1 MMLKNIFGK
10 TIDAALKSA
19 QQMYGDDVLVVD
31 SEEPA
36 DAGKQAKITVMQ
48 DQKKNHAAAT
58 AQQPRAESASAK
70 AGHTDRNE
78 SGTQPRKE
86 FRLPADALDETE
98 GVKFERSSAAP
109 RPVQPG
115 SRQATGQQPEPEA
128 PKPKANNLDS
138 LRAYAKKLE
147 QREFNTKRPVSLDST
162 ITEGYVNKKKAE
174 KAGSAG
180 PSGTVYSRS
189 LVRPKTDIDHLKEA
203 IEKQPENDP
212 EMNTLYKRFDKLEAL
227 LDSSLL
233 SAEMKYSSHPAF
245 KQLEQTGIPSSI
257 IADWF
262 KGIEEAGTDPFM
274 AEKEFMVKLGGII
287 RKALGEITRAKTKK
301 HLMFVGPGGAGKTNM
316 IMKLAGSDAFAKNKQ
331 LAVAVLY
338 PDDEEKLPYYS
349 VLPAF
354 CEDHNIECF
363 HIRNAGELKTAA
375 EIWEGFDHVLIDTP
389 SLSSVQ
395 NESFR
400 EYWQIRQK
408 ASGLPSLE
416 VHYVVNASL
425 RNFHFKEASALH
437 HPLQP
442 ASEEHPLQP
451 DYVDITHLDEVS
463 QWGPVIPFLKEM
475 GYRARFL
482 STGINGEKD
491 LKEFNPQWFV
501 QKVLHGK

>member
-36 DAGKQAKITVMQ
+36 AAGEQAKITVMQ
-48 DQKKNHAAAT
+48 DQKNKQAAAI
-58 AQQPRAESASAK
+58 AQQQKAESDSAT
-70 AGHTDRNE
+70 AGRSV
-78 SGTQPRKE
+78 SGAQSPKE
-86 FRLPADALDETE
+86 FRLPADALDESE
-98 GVKFERSSAAP
+98 AVKFERSSHAP
-109 RPVQPG
+109 RPSQPTTAKAPAQKPL
-115 SRQATGQQPEPEA
+115 RNAT
-128 PKPKANNLDS
+128 KPKANKLDS
-138 LRAYAKKLE
+138 LRAYAKQLE
-147 QREFNTKRPVSLDST
+147 QREFNTKRPVSLDDT

-174 KAGSAG
+174 KTGSEN

-203 IEKQPENDP
+203 IEKQPDNDP
-212 EMNTLYKRFDKLEAL
+212 EIKTLYKRFDKLEAL

-245 KQLEQTGIPSSI
+245 RQLEQTGIPSAI

-262 KGIEEAGTDPFM
+262 KGIEAAGTDPFM

-287 RKALGEITRAKTKK
+287 RKALGEISRAKTKK
-301 HLMFVGPGGAGKTNM
+301 HLMFVGPGGAGKTNL
-316 IMKLAGSDAFAKNKQ
+316 IMKLAGSKDFATGKQ

-338 PDDEEKLPYYS
+338 PQDEEKLPYYS

-354 CEDHNIECF
+354 CEDHDIECF
-363 HIRNAGELKTAA
+363 HIRNAEELKTAA
-375 EIWEGFDHVLIDTP
+375 EVWEDFDHVFIDTP

-408 ASGLPSLE
+408 VSGLPSLE

-425 RNFHFKEASALH
+425 RNFHFKDASSLH

-482 STGINGEKD
+482 STGIKGEED